1 MEVQHRC
8 IKWMRIQLIASVLS
22 EYKAENLQLS
32 ARKRF
37 LSGRAGAA
45 SVERRQAGL
54 NGQMWLQTHLW
65 QMEICERLQ

>member
-8 IKWMRIQLIASVLS
+8 FKWMRIQLIPSVLS
-22 EYKAENLQLS
+22 EYKAENSQLS
-32 ARKRF
+32 ARV
-37 LSGRAGAA
+37 GAA

-65 QMEICERLQ
+65 QTEICERLQ